1 MPVCINRNGKGCIMY
16 IKLMAIILGVWTIGI
31 TVTGSEIERN
41 AIKILHSQNSKIVA
55 TTTATTLQQDQ
66 IKEADQEGIIRNSF
80 LMFLIGG
87 GSFGGAVVCVILW
100 ISTTQVE
107 KRKAIDNKNLPVSER
122 GIQSIASYFTVSLL
136 TAIFLSPLTLKQ
148 WRVFGPEECFAGSF
162 LMAVGA
168 WVMWGITHA
177 IGARFLKAA
186 ETKGIGGVIDEA
198 KGHGENKS

>member
-1 MPVCINRNGKGCIMY
+1 MPVWINRNGKGYVMY
-16 IKLMAIILGVWTIGI
+16 MKLMAIILGVWTIGI
-31 TVTGSEIERN
+31 TVAGSEIERN
-41 AIKILHSQNSKIVA
+41 AIKTLHSQNSKIVA

-107 KRKAIDNKNLPVSER
+107 KRKAIDNKK
-122 GIQSIASYFTVSLL
+122 SIASYFTVSLL

-198 KGHGENKS
+198 KGHGEDKS